1 MCALGKIASCEISF
15 APIVSSDYINDVNR
29 VISIIESYNMEHS
42 VGLLSTTVRGDKY
55 RIFDMIR
62 EIYDTMDGTAKFTL
76 DIKISNLCGC
86 QV

>member
-1 MCALGKIASCEISF
+1 MCALGKIASCELFF
-15 APIVSSDYINDVNR
+15 APIISSDYIDDVNR
-29 VISIIESYNMEHS
+29 VISIIESSDMEHS
-42 VGLLSTTVRGDKY
+42 VGLLSTTVRGDKD

-86 QV
+86 EV